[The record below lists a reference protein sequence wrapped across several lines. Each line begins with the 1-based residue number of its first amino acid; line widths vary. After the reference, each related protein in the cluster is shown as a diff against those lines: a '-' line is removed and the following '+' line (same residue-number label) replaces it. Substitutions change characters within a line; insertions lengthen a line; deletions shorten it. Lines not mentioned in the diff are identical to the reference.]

1 MADHQDRR
9 RIALLPAPDV
19 EHFGAQTFRGQ
30 GVDLAER
37 LVHKKDFGVDD
48 ESAGHAHPLLHT
60 TGKLARIGILKAA
73 QAHASDS
80 LLGALGGLR
89 SLHRACIQHGLDVL
103 PDRHPRKEGETLKHD
118 RDTRIQAMQRLAA
131 IQYVTVARFDQAG
144 EDPQHR
150 RLSGAR
156 GTEECHNFVLG
167 DRNGNVLEDPEWL
180 AVGQDEVMRDV
191 TRLAQ
196 DLRLIQS
203 LRLLLGIEGLRV
215 HVIC

>member
-1 MADHQDRR
+1 M
-9 RIALLPAPDV
+9 
-19 EHFGAQTFRGQ
+19 
-30 GVDLAER
+30 AER

-180 AVGQDEVMRDV
+180 AVGQDEV
-191 TRLAQ
+191 
-196 DLRLIQS
+196 LRVVALQP
-203 LRLLLGIEGLRV
+203 LLGVALEIRVVAAHVRQGELAVELQRDELIEGLRV